1 MRVFNTQNVAQVVD
15 DGRTVGSGE
24 WADVSDDSDLVRQLI
39 NDGRLIE
46 TAGPTPVDEKTAE
59 PYLGEPAGKAETKK
73 TTRGKSTRT
82 S

>member
-1 MRVFNTQNVAQVVD
+1 MRVFNPQNVAQIVD

-24 WADVSDDSDLVRQLI
+24 WADVNDDSNLVRQLI

-46 TAGPTPVDEKTAE
+46 TAPPTAPEEQLLE
-59 PYLGEPAGKAETKK
+59 PYLGEGTKDPVKK
-73 TTRGKSTRT
+73 TARTKSTRT